1 MSYAEIEDLENK
13 VLEWEQDC
21 WRSHFVQR
29 ISRDMGI
36 WNLYMEALT
45 LDYVSQ
51 IVWIHWM
58 GFHPNRFGIWGRFED
73 E

>member
-1 MSYAEIEDLENK
+1 M
-13 VLEWEQDC
+13 
-21 WRSHFVQR
+21 QR

-45 LDYVSQ
+45 LDYVTQ
-51 IVWIHWM
+51 IVYIHYL